1 MNMMLPVDTAVTVP
15 VNIAPLID
23 DGDFKTREG
32 SVAYNASGMD
42 LVWNFMTT
50 AGVLTQT
57 AVTPTTSG
65 DYDWSEM
72 GDAMYKIEIPASGG
86 ASINNDTEGWG
97 WFSGVITGILP
108 FRGPT
113 IAFVPAHVVNGLVAG
128 SDYLQ
133 VDGIQL
139 GSQNVGLSSD
149 NRLRV
154 DAAEWNDV
162 PLSTTNPLPNA
173 APDAAGGLPI
183 SDAGGLDLDAQIGTK
198 INDILTDTGTTL
210 DGKINTIDGIVDD
223 ILLDT
228 AEIGAA
234 GAGLTE
240 AGGTGDHLTALAT
253 QASVDALP
261 QDNTDCTLA
270 DAEDVY
276 HADIE
281 LTIDGANTQDE
292 YTVTWFRN
300 GVRQTTGITSPTIQ
314 VVKRAD
320 GTDLIASAA
329 MTQIGS
335 TGSYKYDEDTNR
347 ITNGEAVLVLAGAT
361 INGGARTFS
370 RLLGRDSSS

>member
-128 SDYLQ
+128 SDNLQ
-133 VDGIQL
+133 VDAVQVEG
-139 GSQNVGLSSD
+139 
-149 NRLRV
+149 
-154 DAAEWNDV
+154 
-162 PLSTTNPLPNA
+162 
-173 APDAAGGLPI
+173 
-183 SDAGGLDLDAQIGTK
+183 SDATNQIRDAV
-198 INDILTDTGTTL
+198 
-210 DGKINTIDGIVDD
+210 VDD
-223 ILLDT
+223 ATRIDASALNT
-228 AEIGAA
+228 AAA
-234 GAGLTE
+234 AVGSDGSGLTE

-253 QASVDALP
+253 AAALTTVDTVVDAIKVV
-261 QDNTDCTLA
+261 TDALTAAAAAKLA
-270 DAEDVY
+270 TSAG
-276 HADIE
+276 
-281 LTIDGANTQDE
+281 TIITGTVSNANTTPTTTVFAADDITEATADHYIGRVIIFTSGALSGQATDITDYALDTSE
-292 YTVTWFRN
+292 GKFTVT
-300 GVRQTTGITSPTIQ
+300 TM
-314 VVKRAD
+314 
-320 GTDLIASAA
+320 TDAPAN
-329 MTQIGS
+329 
-335 TGSYKYDEDTNR
+335 DDTFV
-347 ITNGEAVLVLAGAT
+347 I
-361 INGGARTFS
+361 I
-370 RLLGRDSSS
+370 